1 MPSYPTSVWVPTT
14 KATGDT
20 LQAAHVNDAQDEIV
34 AIEGGIR
41 NGTAPVNSSN
51 STVANLSVTG
61 GSTFAGAVVMP
72 RRPSVE
78 VTHST
83 IQGIANDAHTVL
95 SWDTESYDST
105 ALHSTATNPSR
116 ITLTS
121 SGLWSLGA
129 SIDWNQNSSG
139 FRTMRLLLNGTT
151 LLNVATQNA
160 STATAGGQTLTAQR
174 QTASTTDYVEVQGY
188 QNSGSTASISSG
200 GGNFGMS
207 KFWAIRVS
215 D

>member
-1 MPSYPTSVWVPTT
+1 
-14 KATGDT
+14 
-20 LQAAHVNDAQDEIV
+20 
-34 AIEGGIR
+34 
-41 NGTAPVNSSN
+41 
-51 STVANLSVTG
+51 
-61 GSTFAGAVVMP
+61 
-72 RRPSVE
+72 
-78 VTHST
+78 
-83 IQGIANDAHTVL
+83 
-95 SWDTESYDST
+95 
-105 ALHSTATNPSR
+105 
-116 ITLTS
+116 
-121 SGLWSLGA
+121 
-129 SIDWNQNSSG
+129 
-139 FRTMRLLLNGTT
+139 MRLLLNGAT